1 MRRGA
6 VQNDRVLPPSN
17 EKALSHSGTGRWF
30 GTYPYY
36 YYSRR
41 LVAVD
46 RDSLLTT
53 QGDIGTVATV
63 RTSDGKLVTGTWRQ
77 VFHLNCAV
85 RGHERTI
92 VVTVIG
98 CQRRS
103 IRN

>member
-1 MRRGA
+1 MRK
-6 VQNDRVLPPSN
+6 PSPIPVPAGGSEPILN
-17 EKALSHSGTGRWF
+17 
-30 GTYPYY
+30 Y